1 MTTCLEGNIC
11 IFLGGCRERKEKGLE
26 KYNMIDGCCCLVA
39 KLCLTLCDPTDC
51 SLPGVSV
58 HGISQARILES
69 VSISF
74 SR

>member
-1 MTTCLEGNIC
+1 MYL
-11 IFLGGCRERKEKGLE
+11 LGRLQGKKG
-26 KYNMIDGCCCLVA
+26 KRAGKVDIIDGCCCCLVA
-39 KLCLTLCDPTDC
+39 KLCLTLCDSMDC
-51 SLPGVSV
+51 SLPGISV